1 LILLTGKNN
10 LGSIPEINYEGMEIL
25 FPFNCFTG
33 KNIVHVSETTVRI
46 PELNVILEMICKNT
60 NKNA

>member
-1 LILLTGKNN
+1 MTRKNN
-10 LGSIPEINYEGMEIL
+10 LESILEINYEGMVIL

-46 PELNVILEMICKNT
+46 PELNVILEMTCKNT